1 MTRELVLLNG
11 WGMTQAVWEPLV
23 AALPH
28 VDGVQRMDLHELALP
43 GNARVKDFARAA
55 AERAPRRC
63 DVVAWSLGAQI
74 ALQWAHDAPA
84 QVGRLVLIAATPCFV
99 ARSDWATGM
108 DVSVFEAFAD
118 EVDRDTSAALARFA
132 LLQARGDSNMTA
144 VARLLRASVCR
155 DADESRP
162 ALHAGLD
169 CLRDTDLR
177 AFVGTVTRPTCL
189 IHGAHDALVPVAAAE
204 YLGAAMPDARLR
216 VMVSAG
222 HAPHVSEP
230 ASVAASIAEFLD
242 EQ

>member
-1 MTRELVLLNG
+1 MKRERVLLNG
-11 WGMTQAVWEPLV
+11 WGMTAAVWQPLV

-28 VDGVQRMDLHELALP
+28 DDDVQRIDLHELALP
-43 GNARVKDFARAA
+43 GNTRVQDFVRAA

-74 ALQWAHDAPA
+74 ALQWAHDHPA
-84 QVGRLVLIAATPCFV
+84 QIGRLVLIAATPCFV

-108 DVSVFEAFAD
+108 DATVFEAFAD
-118 EVDRDTSAALARFA
+118 EVARDTRAALARFA
-132 LLQARGDSNMTA
+132 LLQARGDSNMIE
-144 VARLLRASVCR
+144 VARTLRASVCR

-162 ALHAGLD
+162 ALRAGLD

-177 AFVGTVTRPTCL
+177 ACAAKVMQPTCL

-204 YLGAAMPDARLR
+204 RLSGDMPNARLR
-216 VMVSAG
+216 VMRGAG

-230 ASVAASIAEFLD
+230 AALAASISEFLD